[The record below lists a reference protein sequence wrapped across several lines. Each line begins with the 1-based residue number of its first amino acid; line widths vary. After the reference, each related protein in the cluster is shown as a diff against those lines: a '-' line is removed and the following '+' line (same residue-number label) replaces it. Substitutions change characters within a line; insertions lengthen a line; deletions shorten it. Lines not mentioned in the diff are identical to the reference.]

1 MEETPEERRKRLAE
15 MLRNGE
21 PISVTPTGKV
31 VSPNDAKEAGH
42 DNIVVPEGKLA
53 VFAWE

>member
-1 MEETPEERRKRLAE
+1 MEETPEERRKRLAD